1 MTDLE
6 PPANLR
12 CVFLD
17 CGNKPGMQAQGEHAQ
32 FDILLGI
39 RQQIQALHHLIHVF
53 IMQRATFKT
62 ASL

>member
-6 PPANLR
+6 SPANLR

-39 RQQIQALHHLIHVF
+39 RIYKHS
-53 IMQRATFKT
+53 TT
-62 ASL
+62 

>member
-6 PPANLR
+6 LPANLR
-12 CVFLD
+12 CVSLD
-17 CGNKPGMQAQGEHAQ
+17 CGNKPGMQAQVWNPY
-32 FDILLGI
+32 GI

-62 ASL
+62 AFSFIA